1 MNWFLDMCIIIFYA
15 SNTEDIKS
23 IKAKEFVKNKK
34 AQKFFVCY
42 YITKEN
48 MPKWLKRQ
56 KIILKAFGKKILD
69 SSYELEKS
77 EEYKELFPQDK
88 IILKKFLA
96 QYASSENKQEY
107 CEKLRKNNDIMIQ
120 RINYFLLKL
129 IDKEV
134 VPINEIDF
142 EVVGV
147 LDKLGNP
154 QLNEIFIVN
163 ENVLEEILKIKDETD
178 LIVAKV
184 DNVNDINKIAEDIKK
199 ELRTVRNVEKGK
211 ENFSVETPQE
221 AIEAYA
227 AILNVIKVVL
237 IGIAAIS
244 LVVGGIGIMNTM
256 YTAVLE
262 RTREIGVMKS
272 IGARN
277 SDILLIFLIESGV
290 LGLIG
295 GAIGVILGV
304 GFSKLVELIAA
315 NAGYSIV
322 KVSFPLFLIIGT
334 LLFALVV
341 GVIAGGIPAYRA
353 SKLKPVDALRY
364 E

>member
-23 IKAKEFVKNKK
+23 TKAKEFVKNKK

-96 QYASSENKQEY
+96 QYSSSENKQEY
-107 CEKLRKNNDIMIQ
+107 CKKLRKNNDIMIQ

-142 EVVGV
+142 ELKSTLFTFLQNHSDAMTLASGIQHAQ
-147 LDKLGNP
+147 K
-154 QLNEIFIVN
+154 
-163 ENVLEEILKIKDETD
+163 EEIQILTGDKYDWNKNNLEWTFGSRPDLAKKYPKVPEIKYIQN
-178 LIVAKV
+178 L
-184 DNVNDINKIAEDIKK
+184 
-199 ELRTVRNVEKGK
+199 
-211 ENFSVETPQE
+211 
-221 AIEAYA
+221 
-227 AILNVIKVVL
+227 
-237 IGIAAIS
+237 
-244 LVVGGIGIMNTM
+244 
-256 YTAVLE
+256 
-262 RTREIGVMKS
+262 
-272 IGARN
+272 
-277 SDILLIFLIESGV
+277 
-290 LGLIG
+290 
-295 GAIGVILGV
+295 
-304 GFSKLVELIAA
+304 
-315 NAGYSIV
+315 
-322 KVSFPLFLIIGT
+322 
-334 LLFALVV
+334 
-341 GVIAGGIPAYRA
+341 
-353 SKLKPVDALRY
+353 
-364 E
+364 